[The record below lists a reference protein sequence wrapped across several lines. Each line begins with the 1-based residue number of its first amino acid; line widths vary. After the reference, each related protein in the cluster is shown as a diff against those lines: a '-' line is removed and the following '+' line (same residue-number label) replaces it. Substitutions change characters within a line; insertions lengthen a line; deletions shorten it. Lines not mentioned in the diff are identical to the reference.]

1 MPISNITN
9 IQNQIWEGIKT
20 LSLEQQYQV
29 LNFIQSLPNNS
40 LFEKWDNIS
49 DAEAQA
55 LKDEFTQ
62 EDIDFAESILPDYIS
77 NLEQEDQS

>member
-1 MPISNITN
+1 MPISNIKN

-20 LSLEQQYQV
+20 LSPEQQYQV

-40 LFEKWDNIS
+40 RFEKWDNIS

-62 EDIDFAESILPDYIS
+62 EDIDFAESVLPDYIS